1 MANSDAAAG
10 RTVRIHSFESMG
22 TYDGPGLRLVVFV
35 QGCNFRCAYCAN
47 PDTLDCA
54 GGRDVAIDEI
64 VRMAVS
70 ERPFFGRRGGVTFSG
85 GEPTLQA
92 EALLPLFERLKEEG
106 IHICLDTNGSVM
118 NDAVRRLLAL
128 TDIVLLD
135 VKEIDDT
142 RHRDLTGRTNAATL
156 AFADWLEEN
165 GREFWLRYVLVPG
178 VTSMREDLCALC
190 ERFKGFR
197 MLSRVEILPYHTL
210 GRHKY
215 DHLGMTY
222 RLDGV
227 MENTPEEVEA
237 AAAVFR
243 SCFDCVRVN

>member
-1 MANSDAAAG
+1 M
-10 RTVRIHSFESMG
+10 
-22 TYDGPGLRLVVFV
+22 
-35 QGCNFRCAYCAN
+35 
-47 PDTLDCA
+47 
-54 GGRDVAIDEI
+54 
-64 VRMAVS
+64 
-70 ERPFFGRRGGVTFSG
+70 
-85 GEPTLQA
+85 QA

>member
-1 MANSDAAAG
+1 MEADG
-10 RTVRIHSFESMG
+10 LTVRVHSFESMG
-22 TYDGPGLRLVVFV
+22 TYDGPGLRLVVFL

-47 PDTLDCA
+47 PDTLA
-54 GGRDVAIDEI
+54 LTGGRDVAVTEI
-64 VRMAVS
+64 VRRAVS

-92 EALLPLFERLKEEG
+92 GRLLPLFRLLRDEG
-106 IHICLDTNGSVM
+106 IHICLDTNGSVL

-142 RHRDLTGRTNAATL
+142 RHRDLTGRSNATTL
-156 AFADWLEEN
+156 AFADWLEEH

-190 ERFKGFR
+190 ERFKGYKLLR
-197 MLSRVEILPYHTL
+197 KVEILPYHTL

-215 DHLGMTY
+215 DHLGMAY

-227 MENTPEEVEA
+227 SENTPGQLAEA
-237 AAAVFR
+237 ERLFKTYFAN
-243 SCFDCVRVN
+243 VRVN

>member
-1 MANSDAAAG
+1 MEADG
-10 RTVRIHSFESMG
+10 LTVRVHSFESMG
-22 TYDGPGLRLVVFV
+22 TYDGPGLRLVVFL

-47 PDTLDCA
+47 PDTLA
-54 GGRDVAIDEI
+54 LTGGRDVAVTEI
-64 VRMAVS
+64 VRRAVS

-92 EALLPLFERLKEEG
+92 GRLLPLFRLLRDEG
-106 IHICLDTNGSVM
+106 IHICLDTNGSVL

-142 RHRDLTGRTNAATL
+142 RHRDLTGRSYATTL
-156 AFADWLEEN
+156 AFADWLEEH

-190 ERFKGFR
+190 ERFKGYKLLR
-197 MLSRVEILPYHTL
+197 KVEILPYHTL

-215 DHLGMTY
+215 DHLGMAY

-227 MENTPEEVEA
+227 RENTPEEIDA

-243 SCFDCVRVN
+243 SYFDCVRVN

>member
-1 MANSDAAAG
+1 MEADG
-10 RTVRIHSFESMG
+10 LTVRVHSFESMG
-22 TYDGPGLRLVVFV
+22 TYDGPGLRLVVFL

-47 PDTLDCA
+47 PDTLA
-54 GGRDVAIDEI
+54 LTGGRDVAVTEI
-64 VRMAVS
+64 VRRAVS

-92 EALLPLFERLKEEG
+92 GRLLPLFRLLRDEG
-106 IHICLDTNGSVM
+106 IHICLDTNGSVL

-142 RHRDLTGRTNAATL
+142 RHRDLTGRSNATTL
-156 AFADWLEEN
+156 AFADWLEEH

-190 ERFKGFR
+190 ERFKGYKLLR
-197 MLSRVEILPYHTL
+197 KVEILPYHTL

-215 DHLGMTY
+215 DHLGMAY

-227 MENTPEEVEA
+227 RENTPEEIDA

-243 SCFDCVRVN
+243 SYFDCVRVN